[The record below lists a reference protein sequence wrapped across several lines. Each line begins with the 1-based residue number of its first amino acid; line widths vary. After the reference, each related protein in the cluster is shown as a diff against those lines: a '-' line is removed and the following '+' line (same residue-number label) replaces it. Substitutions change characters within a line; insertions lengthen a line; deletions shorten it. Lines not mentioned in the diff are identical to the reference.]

1 MRPVIARSARAL
13 RSAQQWTVAQLALGA
28 LAALRTLPPD
38 RALDFVDKSA
48 RRVGPLLGRHRV
60 ALDNLRQAYPEKS
73 EAEIT
78 AIALDMWGNMARLS
92 AEYIFLD
99 QLFDYV
105 PGVKTDGRIEVS
117 GEPTFLRLAAE
128 TDRPHILF
136 TGHLGNFELLPV
148 AASAFGLS
156 VTAMFRPPNNPY
168 IARSLM
174 SARRSSMGALL
185 PSRAGAAL
193 QLARLLEANGN
204 VGVLVDQKFSR
215 GIPTRFFG
223 RLCETSPLVPK
234 LARQYEC
241 DVYPAR
247 TIRLPGNRFR
257 LELEEKLLLPRDGDG
272 LVDLAAT
279 AQLLTDVVERW
290 VREDP
295 GQWMWFHKR
304 WKITGPKAGKAGRK
318 AVPASD

>member
-1 MRPVIARSARAL
+1 MQLFQQQLKLLGSFGCRMENMANAMQKMAAGLVAPVIDTEVGFDEIDAALSAWKAATCSARSCSGSPEARMRPVIARSARAL

-148 AASAFGLS
+148 AAAAFGLS

-168 IARSLM
+168 IA
-174 SARRSSMGALL
+174 
-185 PSRAGAAL
+185 
-193 QLARLLEANGN
+193 
-204 VGVLVDQKFSR
+204 DY
-215 GIPTRFFG
+215 I
-223 RLCETSPLVPK
+223 
-234 LARQYEC
+234 
-241 DVYPAR
+241 
-247 TIRLPGNRFR
+247 
-257 LELEEKLLLPRDGDG
+257 
-272 LVDLAAT
+272 
-279 AQLLTDVVERW
+279 
-290 VREDP
+290 
-295 GQWMWFHKR
+295 
-304 WKITGPKAGKAGRK
+304 
-318 AVPASD
+318 

>member
-117 GEPTFLRLAAE
+117 GEPTFSGW
-128 TDRPHILF
+128 RPKP
-136 TGHLGNFELLPV
+136 TGPTSCSP
-148 AASAFGLS
+148 AISAIS
-156 VTAMFRPPNNPY
+156 SCC
-168 IARSLM
+168 RSPL
-174 SARRSSMGALL
+174 RRSGC
-185 PSRAGAAL
+185 R
-193 QLARLLEANGN
+193 
-204 VGVLVDQKFSR
+204 
-215 GIPTRFFG
+215 
-223 RLCETSPLVPK
+223 
-234 LARQYEC
+234 
-241 DVYPAR
+241 
-247 TIRLPGNRFR
+247 
-257 LELEEKLLLPRDGDG
+257 
-272 LVDLAAT
+272 
-279 AQLLTDVVERW
+279 
-290 VREDP
+290 
-295 GQWMWFHKR
+295 
-304 WKITGPKAGKAGRK
+304 
-318 AVPASD
+318 